1 MPLSVC
7 GCPPCLKC
15 DTRTHRHTCTVCL
28 NRVSVC
34 HSDSVWA
41 VRNEVTG
48 AVWDLQLELLSNITF
63 TLWTKSFKPQPRG
76 LCSEISA
83 AEDLQDGRA
92 WYHLLSVRCEQLYR
106 FMVTTNQSVPLLK
119 RGLSHFLWHSGQ
131 LIYQCLISC
140 FGHSQLLLFCLLP
153 SLASLGIY
161 SLSLSL
167 CISILAAVVAALL
180 SFPEALYRS
189 LKIEKMKWKWREMEE
204 PPVTSS
210 PWSCMA
216 TRVNLLHFW
225 FQSQIIG

>member
-1 MPLSVC
+1 MVLNIKCSSKVLKYRFWVIMRPWSCCCTAERCLNTEPLLTARRLSVPLSVC

-28 NRVSVC
+28 NWVSVC

-48 AVWDLQLELLSNITF
+48 AVWDLQLELLSNTTF
-63 TLWTKSFKPQPRG
+63 TLRTKSFKPQPWG

-83 AEDLQDGRA
+83 SEDLQYGRA

-106 FMVTTNQSVPLLK
+106 FMVTTNQSIPLLK
-119 RGLSHFLWHSGQ
+119 RGLSRFLWHSGQ

-153 SLASLGIY
+153 SLTSLGIY

-167 CISILAAVVAALL
+167 SV
-180 SFPEALYRS
+180 
-189 LKIEKMKWKWREMEE
+189 
-204 PPVTSS
+204 
-210 PWSCMA
+210 
-216 TRVNLLHFW
+216 H
-225 FQSQIIG
+225 